1 MAIKIDFFTTMDLK
15 GLKKGEKALTTFQR
29 QALSVGKSLGIAF
42 SAVAITRFAKQS
54 VKAFMADDK
63 ALKSL
68 NQTLKN
74 TENAFATAQVTDFI
88 DRTEK
93 LTGVLDDNLR
103 PAFQSLLTAT
113 GSVLTAEKELNL
125 ALDISAGT
133 GRDVQ
138 SVSLALA
145 KSYSGQTA
153 SLSKLGAGLSKTLL
167 ASGDMVA
174 INAELARLF
183 KGQASVAAE
192 SFAGQMD
199 KLNAAT
205 QRAKEN
211 IGGGLIDAAK
221 SLAGSNGIDPFVQGM
236 DSASKDLAD
245 MIRGFGILAQKINA
259 IPLLKGISFKDII
272 GMIPILG
279 TYANFAIGVGS
290 QSRQQSFNTPRD
302 VANAKS
308 TMSLLNVKER
318 KAETDLIKKANA
330 QRALENATNA
340 AKLKAAA
347 DQATIDALK
356 KKLDVE
362 RIGIEYALTQ
372 TTDATTRAVLQGKL
386 AIMDEDAKAAK
397 AASLALDAAQAATL
411 KQLDALALAAENIQK
426 NFGSVALSADAA
438 SAALDKIAAFV
449 MPTTAE
455 RLAILG
461 QTPYIPPT
469 ATQRLDI
476 FGQNPKYKEYTPPVD
491 YAAMFPSAAFDETVG
506 SYGYDPTG
514 GGGVNVTVQG
524 GIIDTAGL
532 MQYINEGIQYN
543 TRLGLSSSGSASRA
557 A

>member
-192 SFAGQMD
+192 SFAGQMN

-205 QRAKEN
+205 ERAKEN
-211 IGGGLIDAAK
+211 IGGGLVDAAK

-290 QSRQQSFNTPRD
+290 QSRQQSFNNPRD

-318 KAETDLIKKANA
+318 KSENDLIKKANSL
-330 QRALENATNA
+330 RALENATNA

-411 KQLDALALAAENIQK
+411 KQLDLLAKAAEDIQK

-476 FGQNPKYKEYTPPVD
+476 LGQNPKYQEYTPPVD
-491 YAAMFPSAAFDETVG
+491 YAGMFPSAAFDETVG

-532 MQYINEGIQYN
+532 MQYINEGIQAN

>member
-74 TENAFATAQVTDFI
+74 TGNAFATAQVTDFI
-88 DRTEK
+88 DRTER
-93 LTGVLDDNLR
+93 LTGILDDNLR
-103 PAFQSLLTAT
+103 PAFQTLLTAT

-125 ALDISAGT
+125 ALSISAGT
-133 GRDVQ
+133 GRDLQ
-138 SVSLALA
+138 AVSLALA
-145 KSYSGQTA
+145 KAYSGQTA

-183 KGQASVAAE
+183 NGQASVAAE
-192 SFAGQMD
+192 SYAG
-199 KLNAAT
+199 KLGKINAAAE
-205 QRAKEN
+205 RAKEL
-211 IGGGLIDAAK
+211 IGGALLTSMDGLGDNKGVDNLVNQMDLLAK
-221 SLAGSNGIDPFVQGM
+221 HTADTVTGIGAMLGLLGKIPGMNFALQTAQYNLFSPFQLAGEF
-236 DSASKDLAD
+236 
-245 MIRGFGILAQKINA
+245 INR
-259 IPLLKGISFKDII
+259 PKQPS
-272 GMIPILG
+272 
-279 TYANFAIGVGS
+279 Y
-290 QSRQQSFNTPRD
+290 NTPRD

-308 TMSLLNVKER
+308 TMSLLNAKER

-411 KQLDALALAAENIQK
+411 KQLDLLAKAAEDIQK

-438 SAALDKIAAFV
+438 SAALDKIAAYK
-449 MPTTAE
+449 MPTQAE
-455 RLAILG
+455 QNQFLG
-461 QTPYIPPT
+461 TGIKTPSFQDY
-469 ATQRLDI
+469 LELM
-476 FGQNPKYKEYTPPVD
+476 GQNPKYKEYTPPVD
-491 YAAMFPSAAFDETVG
+491 YAGMFPSAAFDETVG

-514 GGGVNVTVQG
+514 GYGGVNVTVQG

>member
-74 TENAFATAQVTDFI
+74 TGNAFATAQVTDFI
-88 DRTEK
+88 DRTER
-93 LTGVLDDNLR
+93 LTGILDDNLR
-103 PAFQSLLTAT
+103 PAFQTLLTAT

-125 ALDISAGT
+125 ALSISAGT
-133 GRDVQ
+133 GRDLQ
-138 SVSLALA
+138 AVSLALA
-145 KSYSGQTA
+145 KAYSGQTA

-183 KGQASVAAE
+183 NGQASVAAE
-192 SFAGQMD
+192 SYAG
-199 KLNAAT
+199 KLGKINAAAE
-205 QRAKEN
+205 RAKEL
-211 IGGGLIDAAK
+211 IGGALLTSMDGLGDNKGVDNLVNQMDLLAK
-221 SLAGSNGIDPFVQGM
+221 HTADTVTGIGAMLGLLGKIPGMNFALQTAQYNLFSPFQLAGEF
-236 DSASKDLAD
+236 
-245 MIRGFGILAQKINA
+245 INR
-259 IPLLKGISFKDII
+259 PKQPS
-272 GMIPILG
+272 
-279 TYANFAIGVGS
+279 Y
-290 QSRQQSFNTPRD
+290 NTPRD
-302 VANAKS
+302 VASAKS
-308 TMSLLNVKER
+308 TMSLLNAKER

-411 KQLDALALAAENIQK
+411 KQLDLLAKAAEDIQK

-438 SAALDKIAAFV
+438 AAALDKIAAYK
-449 MPTTAE
+449 MPTQAE
-455 RLAILG
+455 QNAFLG
-461 QTPYIPPT
+461 TGIKTPTLEDY
-469 ATQRLDI
+469 LKV
-476 FGQNPKYKEYTPPVD
+476 FGQEPTKKAMVPTVD
-491 YAAMFPSAAFDETVG
+491 YAGMFPSAAFDETVG

-514 GGGVNVTVQG
+514 GYGGVNVTVQG

>member
-74 TENAFATAQVTDFI
+74 TGNAFATAQVTDFI
-88 DRTEK
+88 DRTER
-93 LTGVLDDNLR
+93 LTGILDDNLR
-103 PAFQSLLTAT
+103 PAFQTLLTAT

-125 ALDISAGT
+125 ALSISAGT
-133 GRDVQ
+133 GRDLQ
-138 SVSLALA
+138 AVSLALA
-145 KSYSGQTA
+145 KAYSGQTA

-183 KGQASVAAE
+183 NGQASVAAE
-192 SFAGQMD
+192 SYAG
-199 KLNAAT
+199 KLGKINAAAE
-205 QRAKEN
+205 RAKEL
-211 IGGGLIDAAK
+211 IGGALLTSMDGLGDNKGVDNLVNQMDLLAK
-221 SLAGSNGIDPFVQGM
+221 HTADTVTGIGAMLGLLGKIPGMNFALQTAQYNLFSPFQLAGEF
-236 DSASKDLAD
+236 
-245 MIRGFGILAQKINA
+245 INR
-259 IPLLKGISFKDII
+259 PKQPS
-272 GMIPILG
+272 
-279 TYANFAIGVGS
+279 Y
-290 QSRQQSFNTPRD
+290 NTPRD

-318 KAETDLIKKANA
+318 KLENDLIKKANA

-411 KQLDALALAAENIQK
+411 KQLDLLAKAAEDIQK

-438 SAALDKIAAFV
+438 AAALDKIAAYK
-449 MPTTAE
+449 MPTQAE
-455 RLAILG
+455 QNQFLGTGIKIPSFEDYLKVLG
-461 QTPYIPPT
+461 QEPT
-469 ATQRLDI
+469 KKAMVPT
-476 FGQNPKYKEYTPPVD
+476 VD
-491 YAAMFPSAAFDETVG
+491 YAGMFPSAAFDETVG
-506 SYGYDPTG
+506 SYGYDPS
-514 GGGVNVTVQG
+514 GVYVTVQG

-543 TRLGLSSSGSASRA
+543 TRLGLSSTGSASRA

>member
-15 GLKKGEKALTTFQR
+15 GLKKGEKALTSFQR
-29 QALSVGKSLGIAF
+29 QALSVGKSLGVAF
-42 SAVAITRFAKQS
+42 SAVAITRFAQQS

-74 TENAFATAQVTDFI
+74 TGNAFATAQVTDFI
-88 DRTEK
+88 DRTEH

-167 ASGDMVA
+167 ASGDMVK

-183 KGQASVAAE
+183 KGQSAVAAD
-192 SFAGQMD
+192 SFAGKMD
-199 KLNAAT
+199 KLNAAA
-205 QRAKEN
+205 QRFKET
-211 IGGGLIDAAK
+211 IGGGLVDAATILGGDK
-221 SLAGSNGIDPFVQGM
+221 GIDPFVKGM
-236 DSASKDLAD
+236 DSAAKDLAY
-245 MIRGFGILAQKINA
+245 MIVGFGILAEKINK
-259 IPLLKGISFKDII
+259 IPGIKGFGFKNAI

-279 TYANFAIGVGS
+279 TYLNAAAEAGKGRAPV
-290 QSRQQSFNTPRD
+290 FNNPRD
-302 VANAKS
+302 VALAKS
-308 TMSLLNVKER
+308 TASTLAVKER
-318 KAETDLIKKANA
+318 KAEVDLIKKANA
-330 QRALENATNA
+330 LRALENATNA

-397 AASLALDAAQAATL
+397 AASLALDAAQSATL

-469 ATQRLDI
+469 TDQALTIL
-476 FGQNPKYKEYTPPVD
+476 GQNPKYKEYTPPVD
-491 YAAMFPSAAFDETVG
+491 YAAMFPAAAFDETVG

-532 MQYINEGIQYN
+532 MQYINEGIQAN

>member
-1 MAIKIDFFTTMDLK
+1 MRIDFFTTMDLK

-29 QALSVGKSLGIAF
+29 QALAVGKSLGIAF

-74 TENAFATAQVTDFI
+74 TGNAFATAQVTDFI
-88 DRTEK
+88 DRSER
-93 LTGVLDDNLR
+93 LTGILDDNLR

-133 GRDVQ
+133 GRDLQ
-138 SVSLALA
+138 TVSLALA
-145 KSYSGQTA
+145 KAYSGQTA

-183 KGQASVAAE
+183 NGQASVAAE
-192 SFAGQMD
+192 SYAG
-199 KLNAAT
+199 KLGKINAAAE
-205 QRAKEN
+205 RAKEL
-211 IGGGLIDAAK
+211 IGGALLTSMDGLGGNKGVDNLVNQMDLLAK
-221 SLAGSNGIDPFVQGM
+221 HTADTVTGIGALLGLLGKIPGMNFALQTAQYNLFSPFQLAGEF
-236 DSASKDLAD
+236 
-245 MIRGFGILAQKINA
+245 INR
-259 IPLLKGISFKDII
+259 PKQPS
-272 GMIPILG
+272 
-279 TYANFAIGVGS
+279 Y
-290 QSRQQSFNTPRD
+290 NTPRD

-318 KAETDLIKKANA
+318 KAENDLIKKANA
-330 QRALENATNA
+330 LRALENATNA

-438 SAALDKIAAFV
+438 SAALHKIAAFR
-449 MPTTAE
+449 MPTIAE
-455 RLAILG
+455 ILAILG

-532 MQYINEGIQYN
+532 MQYINEGIQAN